1 MRFRYSVIVLLA
13 LAFVVSG
20 CVRTL
25 PVYNVTDAP
34 VITASGAQPNLAAV
48 RNAITTAAQDKG
60 WVVRD
65 IDDEHIEATV
75 HVRKHTAVV
84 DILYSPSQY
93 RIMYKSS
100 DALLYDGT
108 QIHRNYNKWVELLEQ
123 RINIELNKL

>member
-1 MRFRYSVIVLLA
+1 
-13 LAFVVSG
+13 
-20 CVRTL
+20 
-25 PVYNVTDAP
+25 
-34 VITASGAQPNLAAV
+34 
-48 RNAITTAAQDKG
+48 
-60 WVVRD
+60 VVRD

-108 QIHRNYNKWVELLEQ
+108 QIHRNYNKWVELLER